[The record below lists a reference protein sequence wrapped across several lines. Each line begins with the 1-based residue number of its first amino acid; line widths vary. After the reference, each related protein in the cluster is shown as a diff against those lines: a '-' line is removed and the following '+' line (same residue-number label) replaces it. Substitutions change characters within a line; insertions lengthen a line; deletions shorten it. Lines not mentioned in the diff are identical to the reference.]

1 MEKLIEKVDNLIDK
15 INEEECVKSIRKL
28 NKEIFNDKKL
38 IDLVNKY
45 NTTGD
50 VEAKKKLF
58 ENEKFQL
65 YKDLEMDVN
74 LLIMKI
80 NNKLKEISKGS
91 SCDR

>member
-1 MEKLIEKVDNLIDK
+1 MLAILTIALIDK
-15 INEEECVKSIRKL
+15 KRYVVNDNINR
-28 NKEIFNDKKL
+28 
-38 IDLVNKY
+38 
-45 NTTGD
+45 
-50 VEAKKKLF
+50 LF